1 MFGAEKKN
9 AGQAEFSTAWQNIAD
24 NILQGVARGLW
35 SDGEALPA
43 AQEMA
48 KKYGVHRHTVRQAY
62 KHLEDRGI
70 VNIRRGVGTFVCAG
84 PLTYP
89 LGTRVSFRSNM
100 AAMNKTGSS
109 HLVESSTILATEQLA
124 ETLATIA
131 GASLWRIEL
140 INSVDGAPVSFSRHF
155 LCQAHF
161 PDFPERLKKS
171 DLSLTRCL
179 ATYGI
184 ESYQRLSTR
193 ISART
198 AGDRECDLLHLHE
211 PSAVLITRAIDG
223 MHKRPVQFVYTA
235 FRADAI
241 DLLVESHTF
250 TETTCDTDMIAPS
263 KGGMR

>member
-1 MFGAEKKN
+1 
-9 AGQAEFSTAWQNIAD
+9 
-24 NILQGVARGLW
+24 LW
-35 SDGEALPA
+35 SDGDALPA

-62 KHLEDRGI
+62 KHLEDHGI
-70 VNIRRGVGTFVCAG
+70 VNIRRGVGTFVCTG

-109 HLVESSTILATEQLA
+109 HFVESSTILATEQLA

-140 INSVDGAPVSFSRHF
+140 INSVDRVPVSFSRHF
-155 LCQAHF
+155 LCQARF
-161 PDFPERLKKS
+161 PDFPERLKNS

-184 ESYQRLSTR
+184 HSYERMSTR

-198 AGDRECDLLHLHE
+198 ASDRECGLLHLPE
-211 PSAVLITRAIDG
+211 PSAVLITRAIDAA
-223 MHKRPVQFVYTA
+223 HKRPIQFVHTA

-250 TETTCDTDMIAPS
+250 TETTYDTDMIAPS
-263 KGGMR
+263 KGG